1 VFLLGVTA
9 ALARASSAPPVFHVP
24 RDERVSA
31 LTIDDG
37 WSPRRTKAIFEV
49 CERVG
54 VAATFFPYA
63 EAAELD
69 RGLWRAIAEAGYPI
83 GNHTR
88 SHPLMT
94 RLSPDARAT
103 EILVARKVVES
114 MIGGPMLPVFRPPF
128 GAFDTALVE
137 LAARVGYPTVL
148 LWDTSDADTS
158 RHTTPERLIA
168 SALRGRAGSVVL
180 AHGGPAMT
188 PRILPAVIERYR
200 DLGFRFVSVPELL
213 GLEWPPAPLT
223 YQPLT
228 GGRRPA

>member
-1 VFLLGVTA
+1 
-9 ALARASSAPPVFHVP
+9 VFHGP
-24 RDERVSA
+24 RDERVIA

-37 WSPRRTKAIFEV
+37 WSPRRTEAIFEV
-49 CERVG
+49 FQRLG

-69 RGLWRAIAEAGYPI
+69 PGLWRAISDAGYPI

-94 RLSPDARAT
+94 KLSPDARAS
-103 EILVARKVVES
+103 EILIARKVVES

-137 LAARVGYPTVL
+137 LAAQLGYPTVL

-158 RHTTPERLIA
+158 RHTTAERLIA

-180 AHGGPAMT
+180 AHGGPALT
-188 PRILPAVIERYR
+188 PHILPAVIARYR
-200 DLGFRFVSVPELL
+200 DLGFRFVTVPQLL
-213 GLEWPPAPLT
+213 GLAWPPTPTAF
-223 YQPLT
+223 QPLI
-228 GGRRPA
+228 GGSRPA